1 MLLFSV
7 SPSVSRRTISLPTF
21 VSRRKRGGLL
31 AETRAIPVITI
42 SSSIMVTLIPGS
54 LAFSDH
60 CGHHFILSDYHCH

>member
-31 AETRAIPVITI
+31 AETRAIPDITI
-42 SSSIMVTLIPGS
+42 SSILVTLIPGS